1 MSPEV
6 SRATS
11 SARTGA
17 RWLLAAAGVLWACA
31 DGAAARQNAPAGATL
46 ESGEFEQYLED
57 RGLRSVLAAHYRD
70 ELARAPGSQRAEIA
84 EKLGALYIQLLGET
98 TTPEQRRP
106 LEDAGRA
113 LIALVPGA
121 EPLELK
127 LDLARVTYLQA
138 ERTMEDDRV
147 RLANP
152 EQLAEAERI
161 LRSTQQVFD
170 AVATRAHQRAEH
182 FERQEKNADY
192 ADGPELRAALA
203 DARRVRSLARYYS
216 AWSGY
221 YLAVAT
227 GDLAR
232 GAQAVNDFGWIL
244 GTGGGRPPA
253 VDRVSKGMLKFPH
266 VARAAVGCA
275 LCASLRGNDAEAVRW
290 LDLIDFSDETP
301 KELRAELPERRMAVL
316 AAANRWSDLDVLVKR
331 LRLPSGEKTQTLLT
345 PRQARLAAV
354 LALEGLARSGNER
367 AAPVIREVAKAGLG
381 DLVSLGENGHVLNLL
396 TKYGSENLGNEGF
409 LVFYARGLQ
418 TFERA
423 REAHAAAGTPLSEPA
438 KDDATINRYREAARV
453 LSEAVNAS
461 DAARFRAER
470 PGAVMKQGLA
480 LFGAGDL
487 EQASAIFTSI
497 IETAPTP
504 DARRDAL
511 WYAIVALDRAVSTG
525 KLSLS
530 DERDRL
536 AVLFVGRF
544 PGTEQA
550 AQLLLRR
557 AGAGRVPDEEVVR
570 TLLAVGEDS
579 PLYIPGRREA
589 SRLLYLMY
597 RRAPL
602 DQRDFAIVR
611 FADVAEPVLRSDRV
625 TALAREDT
633 PERRTAA
640 EQVVLRT
647 RQLADALLASSAPD
661 VERATRAIGVL
672 EEVASKLGLDLAE
685 VKDELAYRRLQI
697 AVARGSIDDAEREAD
712 SLRARTGPFAEAAAR
727 LMFSRATKDFSQ
739 TPRVEGSARRVM
751 FYGQRVLERM
761 KSADPGFK
769 DAAHASTVNTTAEAA
784 AALWRDE
791 KDEDARDLAIALDK
805 AVFDAGRHTRQTLR
819 RLGPTAE
826 SAGNHTLALEAW
838 RTLAIATQQGTPE
851 WFESRYNAIRVLA
864 MVDPARA
871 REAMDQHKQLYPS
884 FGPDDWAGQFSLLDS
899 QIPKSAPSGPATPA
913 GTSPA
918 PGGGSNGATNDG
930 KDGPPR

>member
-1 MSPEV
+1 M
-6 SRATS
+6 
-11 SARTGA
+11 
-17 RWLLAAAGVLWACA
+17 LAAAGVLWAYA
-31 DGAAARQNAPAGATL
+31 GTAAARQPASAGAGAVL
-46 ESGEFEQYLED
+46 ETGEFEQFLED

-70 ELARAPGSQRAEIA
+70 ELTRVPGSQRAEIA
-84 EKLGALYIQLLGET
+84 EKLGKLYIELLSEA

-106 LEDAGRA
+106 LEDAGRK
-113 LIALVPGA
+113 LIALVPGS

-147 RLANP
+147 RLATP
-152 EQLAEAERI
+152 EQISEAERI
-161 LRSTQQVFD
+161 LRSSQQVFD
-170 AVATRAHQRAEH
+170 AVATRAHQRSEQL
-182 FERQEKNADY
+182 ERIEKNADH
-192 ADGPELRAALA
+192 ADGPEFRAALM
-203 DARRVRSLARYYS
+203 DAKRIRSLARYYG

-227 GDLAR
+227 GDLTRA
-232 GAQAVNDFGWIL
+232 AQAVNDFGWIL

-275 LCASLRGNDAEAVRW
+275 LCASLRGNDAEAMRW
-290 LDLIDFSDETP
+290 LDLVEYSDESP
-301 KELRAELPERRMAVL
+301 KELRTELPERRMVVL

-331 LRLPSGEKTQTLLT
+331 QRQPSGEKAVTMLT

-354 LALEGLARSGNER
+354 LALEGLAKSGNER

-396 TKYGSENLGNEGF
+396 TKYGSESLGSDGF

-423 REAHAAAGTPLSEPA
+423 REAHTAAGTPLSEPA

-470 PGAVMKQGLA
+470 PGAIMKQGLA

-487 EQASAIFTSI
+487 EQASATFSSI

-504 DARRDAL
+504 DTRRDAL
-511 WYAIVALDRAVSTG
+511 WYAIVALDRAVSAG
-525 KLSLS
+525 KLSLVE
-530 DERDRL
+530 ERDRL

-570 TLLAVGEDS
+570 TLLAVAEDS

-597 RRAPL
+597 RRVPTY
-602 DQRDFAIVR
+602 QRDFAIVR
-611 FADVAEPVLRSDRV
+611 FADVAEPVLRADRV

-640 EQVVLRT
+640 EQVVLRA

-661 VERATRAIGVL
+661 IERATRAIGVL

-685 VKDELAYRRLQI
+685 LKDELAYRRLQI
-697 AVARGSIDDAEREAD
+697 AVIRGSIDDAEREAD
-712 SLRARTGPFAEAAAR
+712 SLRARTGPFAEAAVR
-727 LMFSRATKDFSQ
+727 LMFSRATRDFAQ

-751 FYGQRVLERM
+751 FYGQRMLERM
-761 KSADPGFK
+761 KTADPGFK
-769 DAAHASTVNTTAEAA
+769 DPAHAATANTTAEAA
-784 AALWRDE
+784 ASLWRDD
-791 KDEDARDLAIALDK
+791 KDKDARDLAIALDK
-805 AVFDAGRHTRQTLR
+805 AVFDAGRHTRQTLL

-826 SAGNHTLALEAW
+826 SAGDRELALEAW
-838 RTLAIATQQGTPE
+838 RTFAIATQQGRPE
-851 WFESRYNAIRVLA
+851 WFEARFNAIRVLA

-871 REAMDQHKQLYPS
+871 REAIDQHKQLYPS
-884 FGPDDWAGQFSLLDS
+884 FGPDEWAGQFSMLDS
-899 QIPKSAPSGPATPA
+899 QIPKSAPAGGTAPASEA
-913 GTSPA
+913 
-918 PGGGSNGATNDG
+918 G